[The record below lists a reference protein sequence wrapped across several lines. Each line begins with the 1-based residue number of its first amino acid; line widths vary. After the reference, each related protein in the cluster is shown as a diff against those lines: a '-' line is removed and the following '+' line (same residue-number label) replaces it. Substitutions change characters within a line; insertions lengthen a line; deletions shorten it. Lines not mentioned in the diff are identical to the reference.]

1 MGEKRGAYRVLMGN
15 LRERDHLEN
24 PRVDG
29 RVILKWIF
37 GKWDGGGDKDWI
49 DVVQKNRGGW
59 RALVNAPLGN
69 ILTS

>member
-37 GKWDGGGDKDWI
+37 GKWDGGGTRTGLMWFRRI
-49 DVVQKNRGGW
+49 GAGGG
-59 RALVNAPLGN
+59 LL
-69 ILTS
+69 